1 MQQYNDKN
9 ISVVLKCAEITSFA
23 KVPIKE
29 TLLQANDQIL
39 FKDYKFTRIII
50 FGYKINV

>member
-29 TLLQANDQIL
+29 TLYCKLTTRFYLKIISLPVLL
-39 FKDYKFTRIII
+39 FSAIK
-50 FGYKINV
+50 

>member
-9 ISVVLKCAEITSFA
+9 ISVVLKCAEIITSFS

-29 TLLQANDQIL
+29 TLYCKLTTRFYLKIISLPVLL
-39 FKDYKFTRIII
+39 FSAIK
-50 FGYKINV
+50 